1 VKIIVAMPAKEA
13 QFCDCCRNMGIS
25 FVV

>member
-1 VKIIVAMPAKEA
+1 VAMPAKEA
-13 QFCDCCRNMGIS
+13 HFCDCCRNMGIS

>member
-1 VKIIVAMPAKEA
+1 VAMPAKEA